1 MPIKPKNYLISSNI
15 KLLLFE
21 SSVNE
26 VWIKTVF
33 YVFNTVFDGE
43 YDGKLK
49 KDKKNSPAGIWTHN
63 FEKNSHFRKELLKK
77 SHFKR
82 VTKKEWYH
90 MNRALETLY
99 SFFVVSII
107 QVILISLYIKMKNKS

>member
-1 MPIKPKNYLISSNI
+1 MK
-15 KLLLFE
+15 

-26 VWIKTVF
+26 VWIKSAF
-33 YVFNTVFDGE
+33 YVFNTVFDRE
-43 YDGKLK
+43 YNRKLK

-82 VTKKEWYH
+82 VTKKEWHH
-90 MNRALETLY
+90 MNKAIVTMYLHTYVSQDFQLQLKKPTFNWIKLQCMFNKGSTKAA
-99 SFFVVSII
+99 SFS
-107 QVILISLYIKMKNKS
+107 

>member
-1 MPIKPKNYLISSNI
+1 M
-15 KLLLFE
+15 KL
-21 SSVNE
+21 SVNE

-63 FEKNSHFRKELLKK
+63 FEKK
-77 SHFKR
+77 
-82 VTKKEWYH
+82 
-90 MNRALETLY
+90 
-99 SFFVVSII
+99 
-107 QVILISLYIKMKNKS
+107 Q

>member
-1 MPIKPKNYLISSNI
+1 MK
-15 KLLLFE
+15 

-26 VWIKTVF
+26 VWIKSAF
-33 YVFNTVFDGE
+33 YVFNTVFDRE
-43 YDGKLK
+43 YNRKLK

-82 VTKKEWYH
+82 VTKKEWHH
-90 MNRALETLY
+90 MNKAWDSYYQIFTFLKQILFHVDLFLY
-99 SFFVVSII
+99 PRTSYLLWSIFVPF
-107 QVILISLYIKMKNKS
+107 N

>member
-1 MPIKPKNYLISSNI
+1 MK
-15 KLLLFE
+15 

-26 VWIKTVF
+26 VWIKSAF
-33 YVFNTVFDGE
+33 YVFNTVFDRE
-43 YDGKLK
+43 YNRKLK

-82 VTKKEWYH
+82 VTKKEWHH
-90 MNRALETLY
+90 MNKALEPVRKSQSKLT
-99 SFFVVSII
+99 II
-107 QVILISLYIKMKNKS
+107 FKNLAETIRLELAFE